1 MQFSQTLIFQY
12 NLVIL
17 PVKSRDSEVS
27 EYVEHLYNRA
37 LVRDVKVPQHS
48 KKLLRVILYMNSYA
62 AVNMDI
68 VLSDATKMLSYV
80 Y

>member
-1 MQFSQTLIFQY
+1 M
-12 NLVIL
+12 
-17 PVKSRDSEVS
+17 
-27 EYVEHLYNRA
+27 
-37 LVRDVKVPQHS
+37 RDVKAPQHS

-68 VLSDATKMLSYV
+68 VLSDATKILSYV